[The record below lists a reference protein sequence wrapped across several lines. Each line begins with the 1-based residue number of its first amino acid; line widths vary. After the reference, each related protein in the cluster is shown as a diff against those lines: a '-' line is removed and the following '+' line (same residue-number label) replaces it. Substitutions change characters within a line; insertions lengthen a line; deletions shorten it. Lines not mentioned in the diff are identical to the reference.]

1 MQSNLANLTN
11 RALIWPTLIALS
23 LSLSACGTPVK
34 KIEVATAPLERVP
47 LNLPNVDKI
56 KLDDVS
62 WVLITPDNAEKV
74 WADLEKKKYDIVLF
88 GLTDKGYENL
98 SVNLAKI
105 KQMVL
110 QQKAVIAAYRNYY
123 DKQSVEIEK
132 QQQKLEDIKS
142 ATGKNETLRLKREK
156 PLKRNENNLES
167 VLGLV
172 IKTKT

>member
-1 MQSNLANLTN
+1 MQSNLVNLTN

-47 LNLPNVDKI
+47 LNLPNIDKVN
-56 KLDDVS
+56 LEDVS
-62 WVLITPDNAEKV
+62 WVLITPENAEKV

-105 KQMVL
+105 RQMVL
-110 QQKAVIAAYRNYY
+110 QQKSVIAAYRNYY
-123 DKQSVEIEK
+123 DKQSIEIEK
-132 QQQKLEDIKS
+132 QQEKLEELKKEAAKKNKKADEKNSERLTNKLGKGIKNIF
-142 ATGKNETLRLKREK
+142 K
-156 PLKRNENNLES
+156 
-167 VLGLV
+167 
-172 IKTKT
+172 

>member
-1 MQSNLANLTN
+1 MLYPEYSQS
-11 RALIWPTLIALS
+11 
-23 LSLSACGTPVK
+23 K
-34 KIEVATAPLERVP
+34 KAEQNSITEKYL
-47 LNLPNVDKI
+47 LDKQKEI
-56 KLDDVS
+56 KFDS
-62 WVLITPDNAEKV
+62 ITPENAEKV

-132 QQQKLEDIKS
+132 QQQKLEDIKKE
-142 ATGKNETLRLKREK
+142 AAKKNKKADE
-156 PLKRNENNLES
+156 ENNKSLTDK
-167 VLGLV
+167 LGKG
-172 IKTKT
+172 ITNIFK

>member
-1 MQSNLANLTN
+1 M
-11 RALIWPTLIALS
+11 
-23 LSLSACGTPVK
+23 
-34 KIEVATAPLERVP
+34 P

-56 KLDDVS
+56 KLDDIS
-62 WVLITPDNAEKV
+62 WVLITPENAEKV

-123 DKQSVEIEK
+123 DKQSIEIEK
-132 QQQKLEDIKS
+132 QQQNLEEIKKE
-142 ATGKNETLRLKREK
+142 AAKKNKKADE
-156 PLKRNENNLES
+156 ENNKSLTDK
-167 VLGLV
+167 LLKG
-172 IKTKT
+172 TKNIFK

>member
-1 MQSNLANLTN
+1 
-11 RALIWPTLIALS
+11 
-23 LSLSACGTPVK
+23 
-34 KIEVATAPLERVP
+34 VP

-56 KLDDVS
+56 KLDDVN
-62 WVLITPDNAEKV
+62 WVLITPENAEKV

-132 QQQKLEDIKS
+132 QQQKLEEIKKE
-142 ATGKNETLRLKREK
+142 AAKKNKKADE
-156 PLKRNENNLES
+156 ENNKSLTDK
-167 VLGLV
+167 LLKG
-172 IKTKT
+172 TKNIFK

>member
-110 QQKAVIAAYRNYY
+110 QQKAVIAAYKNYY
-123 DKQSVEIEK
+123 EKQSVEIEK
-132 QQQKLEDIKS
+132 QQEKLEEVKKE
-142 ATGKNETLRLKREK
+142 AAKKNKLADE
-156 PLKRNENNLES
+156 ENNKSLTDK
-167 VLGLV
+167 LGKG
-172 IKTKT
+172 ITNIFK

>member
-1 MQSNLANLTN
+1 
-11 RALIWPTLIALS
+11 
-23 LSLSACGTPVK
+23 
-34 KIEVATAPLERVP
+34 VP

-56 KLDDVS
+56 KLDDIS
-62 WVLITPDNAEKV
+62 WVLITPENAEKV

-123 DKQSVEIEK
+123 DKQSIEIEK
-132 QQQKLEDIKS
+132 QQQNLEEIKKE
-142 ATGKNETLRLKREK
+142 AAKKNKKADE
-156 PLKRNENNLES
+156 ENNKSLTDK
-167 VLGLV
+167 LLKG
-172 IKTKT
+172 TKNIFK

>member
-1 MQSNLANLTN
+1 MQPNLASLTS
-11 RALIWPTLIALS
+11 RALIWPILIVLG

-62 WVLITPDNAEKV
+62 WVLITPNNAEKV
-74 WADLEKKKYDIVLF
+74 WADLEKKNYDIVLF

-110 QQKAVIAAYRNYY
+110 QQKSVIAAYKNYY
-123 DKQSVEIEK
+123 EKQSTEIEK
-132 QQQKLEDIKS
+132 QQKELENIKQEAAKKNKEADRENSKSLTDKL
-142 ATGKNETLRLKREK
+142 GKGITNIFK
-156 PLKRNENNLES
+156 
-167 VLGLV
+167 
-172 IKTKT
+172 

>member
-1 MQSNLANLTN
+1 M
-11 RALIWPTLIALS
+11 
-23 LSLSACGTPVK
+23 
-34 KIEVATAPLERVP
+34 
-47 LNLPNVDKI
+47 
-56 KLDDVS
+56 
-62 WVLITPDNAEKV
+62 LITPENAEKV

-132 QQQKLEDIKS
+132 QQQKLEDIKKE
-142 ATGKNETLRLKREK
+142 AAKKIKRQ
-156 PLKRNENNLES
+156 
-167 VLGLV
+167 
-172 IKTKT
+172 TKKIIRV